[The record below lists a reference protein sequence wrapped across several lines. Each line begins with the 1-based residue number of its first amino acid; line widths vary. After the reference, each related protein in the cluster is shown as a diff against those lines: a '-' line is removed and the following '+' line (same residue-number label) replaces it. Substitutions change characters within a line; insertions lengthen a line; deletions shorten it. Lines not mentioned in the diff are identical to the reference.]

1 MDNYYTTRLVV
12 RTTDELKGA
21 YLAVCKAKGVTAS
34 EEIREFMANTVAAAL
49 QDDRQVKV
57 LKKQADRKPKVVKLK
72 KQINAKKRSICLAL
86 KAPRLR
92 FKPF

>member
-1 MDNYYTTRLVV
+1 MDHYYTTRLVV

-34 EEIREFMANTVAAAL
+34 EEIRDFMAKAVASAL

-57 LKKQADRKPKVVKLK
+57 LKNAGRLK
-72 KQINAKKRSICLAL
+72 TDSPQAKKADKCDNTADMFDAGTR
-86 KAPRLR
+86 
-92 FKPF
+92 

>member
-57 LKKQADRKPKVVKLK
+57 LKKAS
-72 KQINAKKRSICLAL
+72 RS
-86 KAPRLR
+86 KTENRRPSS
-92 FKPF
+92 

>member
-1 MDNYYTTRLVV
+1 MKDLDNYYTTRLVV

-57 LKKQADRKPKVVKLK
+57 LKKASRSKTEGRQAE
-72 KQINAKKRSICLAL
+72 
-86 KAPRLR
+86 KADKCEKTADM
-92 FKPF
+92 FSSKSS